1 VRDFRY
7 LTLTCAALALLAGC
21 GESSEPAASAPS
33 HDASHD
39 GHDHA
44 NGDHADQAA
53 IDQARRDAADAT
65 AAAGD
70 LDPLAS
76 LGDATATEA
85 LESYIAACTAGDF
98 IRAAEFCHPNSPGTA
113 RLKKL
118 GENFIKASN
127 DPATAGMNLGALMTE
142 GFDQI
147 TFSTLEEGE
156 NRWAFE
162 VTVPNKQPVRIE
174 VAKLDE
180 GWRVLPPESSGL
192 PVN

>member
-1 VRDFRY
+1 MRDFRS
-7 LTLTCAALALLAGC
+7 LTLAAAALALLAGC
-21 GESSEPAASAPS
+21 GEPSDPAATAPG
-33 HDASHD
+33 HDAAPAAGDHS

-44 NGDHADQAA
+44 VE
-53 IDQARRDAADAT
+53 QARRDAQAAT

-76 LGDATATEA
+76 LGDSTATEA

-98 IRAAEFCHPNSPGTA
+98 ARAAEFCHPNSPGTE
-113 RLKKL
+113 RLRKL
-118 GENFIKASN
+118 GENVVKASN
-127 DPATAGMNLGALMTE
+127 DPGTAGMDIGALLTQ

-147 TFSTLEEGE
+147 SFSVLEEAE

-162 VTVPNKQPVRIE
+162 VTLPDKSPTRIE

-180 GWRVLPPESSGL
+180 GWRVLPPEGSGL
-192 PVN
+192 PIN